1 MDLLQWE
8 TMRWARDLGCT
19 VYDMW
24 GAPDDPE
31 DTADPLAGV
40 YNYKQQ
46 FGGRHVRWVGPYDSV
61 AAPALY
67 RLWNEARP
75 RILDGWRR
83 LAALGRSRPRP

>member
-8 TMRWARDLGCT
+8 TMRWARERGCT

-24 GAPDDPE
+24 GAPDDPA

-40 YNYKQQ
+40 FNFKQQ
-46 FGGRHVRWVGPYDSV
+46 FGGRHVRWVGPYDFV
-61 AAPALY
+61 ADPALY

-75 RILDGWRR
+75 RILAAWRR
-83 LAALGRSRPRP
+83 LAAPGRA